1 MPTTIAAK
9 APRALKTFLDAAFL
23 VLVVPVLEGLE
34 LPLVLLGLPEE
45 PPGLGVAVE
54 SG

>member
-1 MPTTIAAK
+1 MPTMMAAK

-23 VLVVPVLEGLE
+23 VVEVPVLEGLE
-34 LPLVLLGLPEE
+34 PPLVLLGVPEE